1 MRLTDFLDKDDKSK
15 DFDLD
20 MIAKN
25 VSQDLKLVNG
35 KIVSKNKTG
44 FGTKI
49 WKDSDKLN
57 ISFTDLEGNN
67 QFQSYDLDD
76 MSMDE
81 LLDLIKDSFQ
91 ESDYSR

>member
-20 MIAKN
+20 MIAKS

-35 KIVSKNKTG
+35 KIVSKNKVS